1 MSRARIAAAVLAV
14 SVGGLGFIAQH
25 EGKRNQSYADPAH
38 GWAVPTVCYGHTR
51 TAAKGRAFSDAEC
64 LTLLQQDADEAAAHL
79 RRLAPVPMTQGEFDA
94 YTSFIFNAGP
104 GNFAQSTLRK
114 KLLAGDAVGAC
125 GELSRWVHANG
136 KKLAGLVKR
145 RAEEKAVCLRDL

>member
-64 LTLLQQDADEAAAHL
+64 LNLLRADADEAAAHL

-104 GNFAQSTLRK
+104 GNFAKSTLRK
-114 KLLAGDAVGAC
+114 KLLAGDVRGAC
-125 GELSRWVHANG
+125 GELTKWVYANG
-136 KKLAGLVKR
+136 QKLRGLEKR